1 MGRKKRVASIE
12 LLRILAM
19 VMVVTMHFLR
29 ESGSMLSADR
39 LSDAPAEQ
47 FLGTF
52 LEAFCIVAVMPMCL
66 SAVISGRKGNFESP
80 ESCFS

>member
-1 MGRKKRVASIE
+1 
-12 LLRILAM
+12 M

-52 LEAFCIVAVMPMCL
+52 LEAFCIVAVN
-66 SAVISGRKGNFESP
+66 AYVFVSGYFGEKREFRITRILLFLMQKIGRA
-80 ESCFS
+80 SCRERV

>member
-1 MGRKKRVASIE
+1 
-12 LLRILAM
+12 M

-52 LEAFCIVAVMPMCL
+52 LEAFCIVAVNAYVL
-66 SAVISGRKGNFESP
+66 DRKSVV
-80 ESCFS
+80 